1 MQLFRNLCVD
11 ISGRAVINAAENGSS
26 FPLKRRDQ
34 MLDYILT
41 LMGRD
46 DSESFSDSSLELLGT
61 QVSNTF
67 GVIVFVLPEK
77 PWKRSKFWKNTI
89 F

>member
-1 MQLFRNLCVD
+1 M
-11 ISGRAVINAAENGSS
+11 INASDNGAS

-46 DSESFSDSSLELLGT
+46 DSNDGFFDSTLELLRT
-61 QVSNTF
+61 QV
-67 GVIVFVLPEK
+67 
-77 PWKRSKFWKNTI
+77 
-89 F
+89 